1 MALEDRS
8 RPRGDVRRVV
18 RQRALI
24 VQQGGVLDQ
33 AEQLPQVRRRLLLQR
48 LRVADVA
55 VDDPAAAIA
64 TVEGVYERV
73 RVLYSHPE
81 IGARYDIIANRDI
94 RILLYGHYRIA
105 YVIRPDSDI
114 DILGVFH
121 GALEINR
128 YIL

>member
-1 MALEDRS
+1 MAQIRWT
-8 RPRGDVRRVV
+8 
-18 RQRALI
+18 
-24 VQQGGVLDQ
+24 
-33 AEQLPQVRRRLLLQR
+33 AEAESW
-48 LRVADVA
+48 LREIFDYIA
-55 VDDPAAAIA
+55 VDNPAAAIA
-64 TVEGVYERV
+64 TVEGIYERV

-105 YVIRPDSDI
+105 YVIKPNSDI